1 MIEIVNI
8 TKHFEDICAL
18 NKVSASFPEGEI
30 SVILGTSGSGKST
43 LVRIIGGIVRPDGGV
58 VIIDDMPVYDN
69 EIIGRR
75 IFLIPEE
82 PYCPRYMSTCEL
94 VGFYAGKYDG
104 YDEDRLQTLCD
115 TCRVPI
121 KTPIRKLEKNKGL
134 LAHLAIAVSMNVK
147 YLICDDIF
155 SSMDE
160 ESRKLAAGMI
170 NTAVKEWDITPVIAL
185 PDEKL
190 LPDISGKTYELET
203 VCLS

>member
-43 LVRIIGGIVRPDGGV
+43 LVRIIGGIVRPDGGA
-58 VIIDDMPVYDN
+58 VIVDDMPVYDN
-69 EIIGRR
+69 ETVGQR

-82 PYCPRYMSTCEL
+82 PYSPRYMSTAEL
-94 VGFYAGKYDG
+94 VKFYAGKYEG
-104 YDEDRLQTLCD
+104 YDEERLKALCD
-115 TCRVPI
+115 SCSVPM

-134 LAHLAIAVSMNVK
+134 LAHLAIAVSMKVK

-160 ESRKLAAGMI
+160 NSRKLAAQMI
-170 NTAVKEWDITPVIAL
+170 SSAVRDWKITVVIAL
-185 PDEKL
+185 PDTDL
-190 LPDISGKTYELET
+190 LPNISGKTYELET
-203 VCLS
+203 VCRS

>member
-58 VIIDDMPVYDN
+58 VIVDDMPVYDN
-69 EIIGRR
+69 ETIGRR
-75 IFLIPEE
+75 IFIIPEE
-82 PYCPRYMSTCEL
+82 PYSPRYMSTAEL
-94 VGFYAGKYDG
+94 VKFYTGKYDG
-104 YDEDRLQTLCD
+104 YDGERLKMLCD
-115 TCRVPI
+115 TCSVPM

-147 YLICDDIF
+147 YLVCDDIF
-155 SSMDE
+155 SSMND
-160 ESRKLAAGMI
+160 ESRTLASQMI
-170 NTAVKEWDITPVIAL
+170 ESAVKEWGITPVIAL
-185 PDEKL
+185 SDADL
-190 LPDISGKTYELET
+190 LPNISGKTYELET
-203 VCLS
+203 VC

>member
-58 VIIDDMPVYDN
+58 VIVDDMPVYDN
-69 EIIGRR
+69 ETIGRR

-82 PYCPRYMSTCEL
+82 PYSPRYMSTAEL
-94 VGFYAGKYDG
+94 IKFYAGKYDG
-104 YDEDRLQTLCD
+104 YDEERLETLCD
-115 TCRVPI
+115 TCSVPM

-134 LAHLAIAVSMNVK
+134 LAHLAIAVSMKVK

-155 SSMDE
+155 SPMDE
-160 ESRKLAAGMI
+160 ESREIAAQMI
-170 NTAVKEWDITPVIAL
+170 DRAVKEWGITPVITLSDA
-185 PDEKL
+185 DL
-190 LPDISGKTYELET
+190 LPGISGKTYELET
-203 VCLS
+203 VC